1 MKLYS
6 IFLHCVQTD
15 SCLECKEKGDRIQQL
30 LREKRALAVAQE
42 IHRSEIQALEVEVLD
57 LQAAK
62 RAESS
67 VIQNLEGCLAFD
79 QAQSVQDSSWEI
91 SRDELDLT
99 GPVLGVG
106 AWGSVMKG
114 TFRSCPVAVKQIHNE
129 IMYEQHLSVFRRE
142 TAMAARLRH
151 PCLVQFI
158 GGATDRKVHQGHA
171 VQPPLIVSELLETD
185 LRHIL
190 PSSPTQ
196 EDLKRIGTDIALGLN
211 FLHLAKPNPVVHRD
225 ISSANVL
232 LHGSPGKWRGKLSDL
247 GSANFQHHCQTA
259 GPGNAIYSAPEATD
273 PEKHTS
279 KMDVYSFGV
288 LLVEMYS
295 PGPWTQPGNTVREH
309 RQRATRLQSRPL
321 RESVLACLRDQP
333 KERPSAEDVLSILKS
348 L

>member
-1 MKLYS
+1 M
-6 IFLHCVQTD
+6 
-15 SCLECKEKGDRIQQL
+15 ECKEKDSRIEQL
-30 LREKRALAVAQE
+30 VKEKRAAVAAARE
-42 IHRSEIQALEVEVLD
+42 TVAAARERHRSETQALQVEILD
-57 LQAAK
+57 LRAAK
-62 RAESS
+62 EAQSN
-67 VIQNLEGCLAFD
+67 VIQSLEGRLALY
-79 QAQSVQDSSWEI
+79 QAQLIQDSSWEI

-114 TFRSCPVAVKQIHNE
+114 TFRGCPVAVKQIHSA
-129 IMYEQHLSVFRRE
+129 IMYEQYLSVFRRE
-142 TAMAARLRH
+142 MAMAARLRH

-158 GGATDRKVHQGHA
+158 GGATDRKVRQGHA
-171 VQPPLIVSELLETD
+171 VQPPLIVSELMETD

-259 GPGNAIYSAPEATD
+259 GPGAAIYSAPEATD
-273 PEKHTS
+273 PEKHTP
-279 KMDVYSFGV
+279 KMDVFSFGV

-295 PGPWTQPGNTVREH
+295 PGPWTLPGDTIREH
-309 RQRATRLQSRPL
+309 HQRATRLQSRPL

-333 KERPSAEDVLSILKS
+333 RERPSAEDVLSILKS